1 MRHRLILIVLPLVL
15 VALATLGVA
24 THREKQPISA
34 TAAAAPIPV
43 PVTTATTTSTT
54 TTLPPTTVTE
64 PPPPPT
70 EPPTTEAPVRKK
82 APVTVPVTDPPAE
95 EPVADP
101 APAYQGNSTGD
112 VNGYPCGGDLPPC
125 YVLARESGGNPT
137 VANRHSTASG
147 LWQFLDTTWAGF
159 GGYARAMYAPPGVQ
173 NQRAVEVWNGGR
185 GCSAWAAC

>member
-1 MRHRLILIVLPLVL
+1 MRHRFTLIVLPLLL

-24 THREKQPISA
+24 THQEEKPIS
-34 TAAAAPIPV
+34 TSAAAAPIPV

-64 PPPPPT
+64 PPPPPP
-70 EPPTTEAPVRKK
+70 PPTTEQPAKKKVAP
-82 APVTVPVTDPPAE
+82 APPVTDPPADV
-95 EPVADP
+95 PVADP
-101 APAYQGNSTGD
+101 APVYQGNSTGD

-137 VANRHSTASG
+137 AANRHSTASG
-147 LWQFLDTTWAGF
+147 LWQFLDTTWAEF
-159 GGYARAMYAPPGVQ
+159 GGYARAMYAPPEVQ